1 MDWLIEYLIAWGVWA
16 LLFAVL
22 IGGLALWM
30 DSTPWD

>member
-1 MDWLIEYLIAWGVWA
+1 MIEYLACWGVWV